1 MKLSLN
7 TRVVDDKTGLEG
19 HCMGPF
25 KRQGEQ
31 WWTVYW
37 QDGTTTAEREK
48 DMIGGQEAK
57 EKA

>member
-7 TRVVDDKTGLEG
+7 TIVKDEKTGLEG
-19 HCMGPF
+19 QCIGPF
-25 KRQGEQ
+25 VRNNEQ

-48 DMIGGQEAK
+48 DMLGGQEAQ
-57 EKA
+57 EEA

>member
-37 QDGTTTAEREK
+37 RDGSTTAEREK
-48 DMIGGQEAK
+48 DMLGGQEA
-57 EKA
+57 